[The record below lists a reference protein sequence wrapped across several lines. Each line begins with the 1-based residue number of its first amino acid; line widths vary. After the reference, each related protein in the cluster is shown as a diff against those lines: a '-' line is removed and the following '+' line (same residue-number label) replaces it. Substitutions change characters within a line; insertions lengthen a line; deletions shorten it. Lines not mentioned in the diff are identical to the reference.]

1 MMNPPQETYFS
12 SSSLDMHVQ
21 QNYDHLH
28 NLELYRK
35 LVDAVLAPTSNPT
48 PSILQPPNSLEASD
62 TLGLVTQYPKPFQ
75 FDAGGV
81 SPTDHEIGYFD
92 CINMIDV
99 GHTGQDSPSSGFQPS
114 YQGVEPWPP
123 GITASDMDSGMSRG
137 VYASSIGTSTDST
150 VDTPDTTFNFVDNKS
165 REERKLARRR
175 ERNRT
180 SQRAFRARKEKYTQ
194 DLERHYIELR
204 QRYETL
210 VVLLR
215 TATGFE
221 ADPYLMHNQI
231 NDKMIM
237 YQKETSK

>member
-1 MMNPPQETYFS
+1 MNPLQETCFS

-21 QNYDHLH
+21 PSFDHLH

-35 LVDAVLAPTSNPT
+35 LVDTVMGPTSNPA
-48 PSILQPPNSLEASD
+48 PLISKPPNSLIASD
-62 TLGLVTQYPKPFQ
+62 TLGLATQYQNRFQ
-75 FDAGGV
+75 FDAGGI
-81 SPTDHEIGYFD
+81 SPTDHEMGYFD
-92 CINMIDV
+92 CMNTTDV
-99 GHTGQDSPSSGFQPS
+99 GQTGQESPSSGFHPS
-114 YQGVEPWPP
+114 FQGGESWPP
-123 GITASDMDSGMSRG
+123 GITSSDMDSGMTRG
-137 VYASSIGTSTDST
+137 VYASSIATSTDST
-150 VDTPDTTFNFVDNKS
+150 VDTSDTTFNFVDNKS

-221 ADPYLMHNQI
+221 ADSYLMQNQM
-231 NDKMIM
+231 NNKMIM
-237 YQKETSK
+237 SQEEISE